1 MTYRVITP
9 PTLLNVV
16 TLAELRLHTR
26 MDVTDADTALQL
38 ALAGAH
44 GHAEHYTQTSI
55 GAQVLELALD
65 RFPAGGIELPRGP
78 VVSITSVKYT
88 DEAGAEITIDPSA
101 YSLDDYAP
109 TAWLMPAYGTTWPAT
124 LPVANAVR
132 VRYAAGRDATAPAV
146 KSALLLMT
154 GHLFNNP
161 DGVASGNLAELPLGI
176 QSLLDTVK
184 VWSM

>member
-1 MTYRVITP
+1 MTYKVITR

-16 TLAELRLHTR
+16 SLAELRLHTR
-26 MDVTDADTALQL
+26 MDATDADAGLQL

-44 GHAEHYTQTSI
+44 GYAEHYTQTSI
-55 GAQVLELALD
+55 GAQTLELAID
-65 RFPAGGIELPRGP
+65 AFPAGAIELPRGP

-88 DEAGAEITIDPSA
+88 DQAGAEITVAPSA
-101 YSLDDYAP
+101 YTLDAYAP
-109 TAWLMPAYGTTWPAT
+109 TAWLLPAYGTRWPEA

-132 VRYAAGRDATAPAV
+132 VQYVAGVDAIAPAV
-146 KSALLLMT
+146 KSALLLMA

-161 DGVASGNLAELPLGI
+161 DGVASGNLTELPLGV
-176 QSLLDTVK
+176 QALLNTVT